1 MTRQAEVVFKNLY
14 EAGAKAFK
22 NLRNTA
28 ISPETTKKLKE
39 WGISDTAQMVGRTS
53 QTLRNLEEAGKIPT
67 ARQIQKGKRSERVYN
82 LAEINHLR
90 DMFKTRPEKP
100 KGCESAIIG
109 FVNFKGGAGK
119 TTSAMCT
126 AQYFAKKGYRV
137 LFVDCDSQGSA
148 TQMFGYV
155 PDEDFGENDTILNIL
170 TNQSNDIQNVI
181 HKTYWDSLDLIPAN
195 LSLYNAELIIPTQIV
210 ECAEATG
217 KQLPFYNR
225 LNLSLQ
231 SIADNYDI
239 IILDCP
245 PSMGMISINAIYA
258 SNALL
263 IEMPPV
269 IVDFASTIQFFK
281 MVSEVMERLPNKAYA
296 FIRLLITKYNGRVNA
311 MQLKDLLQAYFG
323 EYVMSNSMIQSEAI
337 SKAASNMQTL
347 YEIDK
352 FDGDKRTYERAIQS
366 ADLVNEE
373 IENLIQLMWQYT
385 NRPVAQSE
393 AIDT

>member
-1 MTRQAEVVFKNLY
+1 M
-14 EAGAKAFK
+14 
-22 NLRNTA
+22 
-28 ISPETTKKLKE
+28 
-39 WGISDTAQMVGRTS
+39 
-53 QTLRNLEEAGKIPT
+53 
-67 ARQIQKGKRSERVYN
+67 
-82 LAEINHLR
+82 NH
-90 DMFKTRPEKP
+90 
-100 KGCESAIIG
+100 
-109 FVNFKGGAGK
+109 
-119 TTSAMCT
+119 
-126 AQYFAKKGYRV
+126 
-137 LFVDCDSQGSA
+137 
-148 TQMFGYV
+148 
-155 PDEDFGENDTILNIL
+155 ILNIL